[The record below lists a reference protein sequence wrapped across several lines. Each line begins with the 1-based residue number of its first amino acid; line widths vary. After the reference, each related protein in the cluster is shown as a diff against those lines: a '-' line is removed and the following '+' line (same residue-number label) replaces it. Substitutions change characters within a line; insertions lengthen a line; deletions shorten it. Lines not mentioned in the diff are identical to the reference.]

1 MYFLQSLAWFYV
13 HDPLFKT
20 FADTTCHRGSD
31 LRTYKFFFQSRGY
44 TVIKSALSS
53 LRQILPIESPL
64 KMMKN
69 AFHFTLKVFFF
80 VEIFKL
86 LS

>member
-1 MYFLQSLAWFYV
+1 MFTTLYSKLSQIQLAI
-13 HDPLFKT
+13 DGR
-20 FADTTCHRGSD
+20 AGSD

-44 TVIKSALSS
+44 TVIKSALSG

-64 KMMKN
+64 KMMRN